1 MHDIWNPWHG
11 CIKCSEGCQ
20 NCYMYFLD
28 EQRGKSGSDIYRTK
42 AGFRYPLARDRQG
55 RYKVQSGE
63 QLRVCMTSDF
73 FLEQADAWRGE
84 AWDIIRQRPDVVFFL
99 LTKRP
104 QRVADHLPPDWGEGW
119 ENVFFNVS
127 CENQRRADERIPILL
142 DLPFKHKGVM
152 CAPFIGAVSLKDY
165 LPAGQ
170 LEQVIVDGENY
181 CPRAELARQFS
192 KLIEAGLNVV
202 VQGERR
208 MGKTSFVCETVKTIR
223 SLELV
228 YIDLYCVKTIEEF
241 CRRVVAAVAALD
253 RSAGFLRRTAQLIA
267 SLRPVLTLDRDTGI
281 PQLTVDSRSANSVAS
296 LEEVMDMLSFHAS
309 KRKLCIVFD
318 EFQDVLEM
326 ADSDVLLAR
335 LRAKIQ
341 FQNKTPHVFLGSVR
355 NRMHEIFDSP
365 KSPFYKSATSFTVG
379 AIPAN
384 DFKSFLAARFKVAK
398 RKVSDT
404 ALDRI
409 LSIADGISGDV
420 QELCETIWLATD
432 KGDSIRDAEI
442 NAGLKLVR
450 NHIRIRRF
458 VAFRQSVLP
467 GMAQVDMRRA

>member
-1 MHDIWNPWHG
+1 M
-11 CIKCSEGCQ
+11 
-20 NCYMYFLD
+20 
-28 EQRGKSGSDIYRTK
+28 
-42 AGFRYPLARDRQG
+42 
-55 RYKVQSGE
+55 V
-63 QLRVCMTSDF
+63 
-73 FLEQADAWRGE
+73 
-84 AWDIIRQRPDVVFFL
+84 
-99 LTKRP
+99 
-104 QRVADHLPPDWGEGW
+104 
-119 ENVFFNVS
+119 
-127 CENQRRADERIPILL
+127 
-142 DLPFKHKGVM
+142 PFKYGM
-152 CAPFIGAVSLKDY
+152 
-165 LPAGQ
+165 
-170 LEQVIVDGENY
+170 IVEGENY
-181 CPRAELARQFS
+181 CPSAELARQFS
-192 KLIEAGLNVV
+192 KLIESGLNVV

-241 CRRVVAAVAALD
+241 CRRVVAAVTALD

-281 PQLTVDSRSANSVAS
+281 PQLTVDSRSANSVTS

-355 NRMHEIFDSP
+355 NKMHEIFDSP

-379 AIPAN
+379 TIPAN
-384 DFKSFLAARFKVAK
+384 DFKRFLAARFKVAK

-432 KGDSIRDAEI
+432 KGDSIGDAEI
-442 NAGLKLVR
+442 NAGLKLVFAREDKVFGPTLSRLTPIQATLLKGLAR
-450 NHIRIRRF
+450 NGSAKPFSGDFMSECGIRNVGTVTRALSRLVADEIIYEYGGSWRF
-458 VAFRQSVLP
+458 VNPFFREWLKLT
-467 GMAQVDMRRA
+467 